1 MRHEPPEDRMSTSA
15 DVIRRYFEHDGD
27 RDIDAIVALFSDD
40 ATVVDE
46 AETRRGTD
54 EIRAWKTSAA
64 SKYTYSTEILAISDG
79 EPGRYVVDGR
89 ITGNFPGGVADL
101 RWDFTVSDDRIRR
114 LVIAP

>member
-1 MRHEPPEDRMSTSA
+1 MSRIA
-15 DVIRRYFEHDGD
+15 DLICRYFEHDAD

-40 ATVVDE
+40 ATVIDE
-46 AETRRGTD
+46 AQTRHGTE
-54 EIRAWKTSAA
+54 EIRAWQTGAA
-64 SKYTYSTEILAISDG
+64 SKFTYFTEVLAITDR

>member
-1 MRHEPPEDRMSTSA
+1 MSTTA
-15 DVIRRYFEHDGD
+15 DVIRRYFEHDAD
-27 RDIDAIVALFSDD
+27 RDIDGIVALFSDD

-46 AETRRGTD
+46 AETRHGPD
-54 EIRAWKTSAA
+54 EIRAWKTGTA
-64 SKYTYSTEILAISDG
+64 SKYTYSTEILAITDR

-101 RWDFTVSDDRIRR
+101 KWDFTVSDDRIRR